1 MTAIKS
7 PKKLIEVALPLDD
20 INVAAAREKSIRHG
34 HPSTLHLWWARRPL
48 AAARAVLFAQLVND
62 PGYQQDKGFRYGVN
76 KKAAE
81 IKREKLFDIIRDLV
95 KWENTNNEDVLNR
108 AREAIWDS
116 WRDTCELNRH
126 HPQAAELFNPDELP
140 AFHDP
145 FAGGGAIPLEAQ
157 RLGLESYASD
167 LNPVAVMINKAMIE
181 IPPKFAGQ
189 PPVGPI
195 PEGEKQPDM
204 HEDWAG
210 ARGLAED
217 VRRYGHW
224 MREEAFKR
232 IGHLYPKVAITPE
245 MVAER
250 PDLKQYEGE
259 ELTVIA
265 WLWART
271 VKSPNPAYSHVDVPL
286 VRSFVLSSKKGKEV
300 WVEPVIDGDK
310 FQFEVRMGK
319 QPSDAIE
326 GTVKRTGGTCIM
338 SHTAMPFKYIREEGK
353 AGRMGE
359 RLMAIVAE
367 GKRGR
372 VYLSPT
378 SKMITVAKSVQPEWK
393 PEHLLPVNPRD
404 FKTPNYG
411 LNTFGDLFTPRQLV
425 ALTTFSDL
433 VQEAREKIIADATA
447 AGLSDDGKG
456 LSQGGLEAT
465 AYGDAVAVYLLFA
478 INKGANLWSTITSWM
493 SDRGAFRE
501 TFARQA
507 IPMVWD
513 FAEANP
519 FSNSGGNVLTA
530 LDKGRMAIEYFPSQ
544 GLGIATQQDAAAQ
557 NISKCKVIST
567 DPPYYDNIGYADL
580 SDFFYVWMRRALR
593 NIYPDLFGTMAVPK
607 AEELVATPYRHG
619 SKEKAESFFMDGM
632 TRAIHNLAEQA
643 HPAFPVSIY
652 YAFKQSETKEG
663 STTSTGWVTFLEAV
677 IQAGFSIDGT
687 WPVRT
692 EGAGRIIAKGTNAL
706 ASSIV
711 LVCNKRSANAETIS
725 RRDFQRQLRDQM
737 PEALETMI
745 GGETGQTPIAP
756 VDLSQ
761 AAIGPGMAIY
771 SGYEAVLNQDGTK
784 MSVHDALVLINRAIT
799 EFLTPDSGNF
809 DADTQFCASWFD
821 QYAWSE
827 GAFGEADTL
836 ARAKGTSV
844 AGVQEAGVVASGSGK
859 VRLLK
864 WGEYEAEWDPTAD
877 KRTPV
882 WEACHQMIRRLQRQ
896 GESAAGELLA
906 KMPEKGEPIRQL
918 AYHLY
923 TLCERKK
930 WSEEARAYNEL
941 IGSWSAIVEASHEVG
956 HSGEQAG
963 LDL

>member
-1 MTAIKS
+1 MHPIKS

-62 PGYQQDKGFRYGVN
+62 PGYQRELGYGVN
-76 KKAAE
+76 KQEAE
-81 IKREKLFDIIRDLV
+81 LKREKLFDIIRDLV
-95 KWENTNNEDVLNR
+95 KWENTNNEEVLNR
-108 AREAIWDS
+108 AREVIWES
-116 WRDTCELNRH
+116 WRETCHLNRN
-126 HPQAAELFNPDELP
+126 HPQAAELFDPEKLP
-140 AFHDP
+140 SFHDP
-145 FAGGGAIPLEAQ
+145 FAGGGSIPLEAQ

-195 PEGEKQPDM
+195 PEGEKQQQM
-204 HEDWAG
+204 HEDWSG
-210 ARGLAED
+210 AKGLAED

-232 IGHLYPKVAITPE
+232 IGHLYPKVEITPE
-245 MVAER
+245 IVAER

-271 VKSPNPAYSHVDVPL
+271 VKSPNPAFNDVDVPL
-286 VRSFVLSSKKGKEV
+286 VRSFVLSSKKGKEA
-300 WVEPVIDGDK
+300 WVEPVIEGDSYR
-310 FQFEVRMGK
+310 FEVRMGQ
-319 QPSDAIE
+319 QPDGVTE
-326 GTVKRTGGTCIM
+326 GTVKRSGATCIM
-338 SHTAMPFKYIREEGK
+338 SQTAMPFKYVRAEAK
-353 AGRMGE
+353 AGGMGDK
-359 RLMAIVAE
+359 LMAVVAE
-367 GKRGR
+367 GSRGR

-378 SKMITVAKSVQPEWK
+378 DGIEKVARTANPQNVPESNL
-393 PEHLLPVNPRD
+393 PEKALGFRIQE
-404 FKTPNYG
+404 YG
-411 LNTFGDLFTPRQLV
+411 MLKHRDLFTSRQLV

-433 VQEAREKIIADATA
+433 VQEARKKAIADVKA
-447 AGLSDDGKG
+447 AGVLDDGQG
-456 LSQGGLEAT
+456 LDQEGLGAS
-465 AYGDAVAVYLLFA
+465 AYGEAVAVYLGFA
-478 INKGANLWSTITSWM
+478 VSKL
-493 SDRGAFRE
+493 SDAQTTLCRWKPQMDQSIA
-501 TFARQA
+501 TFGRQA
-507 IPMVWD
+507 LPMVWD
-513 FAEANP
+513 FSEANA
-519 FSNSGGNVLTA
+519 FCGKAGDFLTSLKNMMRVL
-530 LDKGRMAIEYFPSQ
+530 DGFRHQGR
-544 GLGIATQQDAAAQ
+544 GIARQADAATQ
-557 NISKCKVIST
+557 SISANKVVST

-580 SDFFYVWMRRALR
+580 SDFFYVWIRRSLR
-593 NIYPDLFGTMAVPK
+593 NIYPELFGTMAVPK
-607 AEELVATPYRHG
+607 TEELVATPYRHG
-619 SKEKAESFFMDGM
+619 SKEKAEIFFMDGM

-687 WPVRT
+687 WPMRT
-692 EGAGRIIAKGTNAL
+692 EMANRMIGSGTNAL

-711 LVCNKRSANAETIS
+711 LVCRKRLITAETIS
-725 RRDFQRQLRDQM
+725 RRDFQRQLREEM

-745 GGETGQTPIAP
+745 GGITGQAPIAP
-756 VDLSQ
+756 VDLAQ

-771 SGYEAVLNQDGTK
+771 SKYEAVLNQDGSK

-799 EFLTPDSGNF
+799 EFLSPDSGNF

-821 QYAWSE
+821 QYAWSA
-827 GAFGEADTL
+827 GPFGEADTL
-836 ARAKGTSV
+836 ARAKGTSE
-844 AGVQEAGVVASGSGK
+844 AGLKEAGVIESGSGK

-864 WGEYEAEWDPTAD
+864 WGEYQSEWDPTTD

-882 WEACHQMIRRLQRQ
+882 WEACHQMIRRLQNH

-906 KMPEKGEPIRQL
+906 KMPEKGEAIRQL
-918 AYHLY
+918 SYHLY

-930 WSEEARAYNEL
+930 WAEEARAYNEL
-941 IGSWSAIVEASHEVG
+941 IGSWHAIVAASHETG
-956 HSGEQAG
+956 HAGEQGG
-963 LDL
+963 LDI